1 MLHVL
6 IPYDPLIRCL
16 LMGQMQ

>member
-6 IPYDPLIRCL
+6 IPYDPLIRCI